1 MSLNHHV
8 MWGLPRDA
16 RAFRQA
22 FGRFAESGDSLS
34 ADAAAWAP
42 RVDIREEDGRF
53 VIRAD
58 VPGVD
63 PATIEVS
70 MDRNVLSIGG
80 ERAAE
85 PSDASGPG
93 QFSRQERPHGPFHR
107 RFVLPDSVDAEHI
120 TASNRHGVLEIVIP
134 KKADSAPRRI
144 VIDTAH

>member
-16 RAFRQA
+16 RAFRHA
-22 FGRFAESGDSLS
+22 FDRFAEFGDNPGG
-34 ADAAAWAP
+34 DAAAWAP
-42 RVDIREEDGRF
+42 RVDVHEEAERF

-70 MDRNVLSIGG
+70 MDKNVLSIRG

-85 PSDASGPG
+85 TVDAASHGL
-93 QFSRQERPHGPFHR
+93 RRERPHGAFLR
-107 RFVLPDSVDAEHI
+107 RFTLPESVDAERI
-120 TASNRHGVLEIVIP
+120 TASNRHGVLEIAIP
-134 KKADSAPRRI
+134 KKAESAPRRI

>member
-1 MSLNHHV
+1 MTLNHHV

-16 RAFRQA
+16 RAWRHA
-22 FGRFAESGDSLS
+22 FDRFAEAGDSRS
-34 ADAAAWAP
+34 ADTAAWAP
-42 RVDIREEDGRF
+42 RVDIREEAERF

-63 PATIEVS
+63 PAAIEVN
-70 MDRNVLSIGG
+70 MDRNVLSIRG

-85 PSDASGPG
+85 PVDASGHG
-93 QFSRQERPHGPFHR
+93 SRLERPHGPFHR
-107 RFVLPDSVDAEHI
+107 RFVLPDSADAEHI

-134 KKADSAPRRI
+134 KKAESAPRRI